1 MAFAQGCP
9 FFLCCLITCADDLRG
24 FPLSLSHC
32 TALAP
37 KYCEKGRRVCACAC
51 GRGAWLLEMSH
62 KWQRKPQNL
71 AGGQTAQGNWQLRSR
86 SPSAE
91 KQLFSLMDLEIRNIQ
106 HGAHL
111 CVCVHVCVRVCAC
124 VCVHICI
131 KQLIPFG
138 SSRVFQDRS
147 KKWFNKRI
155 PKHLRHSGGY
165 KQARAE
171 SVLQI
176 TGQDCGLS
184 QKPSALPKPEIT
196 SGRHLLAG
204 DPSLVH
210 LGTIAPGTK
219 RLENSSGRW
228 TF

>member
-1 MAFAQGCP
+1 MRVEEEPGSWRCLTNGNGSLKIWQGGKQ
-9 FFLCCLITCADDLRG
+9 LR
-24 FPLSLSHC
+24 
-32 TALAP
+32 
-37 KYCEKGRRVCACAC
+37 V
-51 GRGAWLLEMSH
+51 
-62 KWQRKPQNL
+62 
-71 AGGQTAQGNWQLRSR
+71 NWQLRSR